1 MNLFELGLY
10 LPGID
15 AIMKGMVPFKDFFY
29 LRGPFEL
36 YPPAFFMQ
44 VFGAQTAVLSAYF
57 YATTV
62 LCLILGV
69 VIAREVLAGRVF
81 LYLLVPVLVARTF
94 PRVVFTYWGGMRYA
108 WGLLAVLCAVKFFKT
123 RRWPWLA
130 AAGVMTAIGGLTS
143 VEIGLSAGAAIAA
156 VLIFQACYEQ
166 DRALFVRPFGIFC
179 AAVLAVVF
187 PYFLYFYAHGG
198 LYLYLDGVYHVAT
211 RMGATFLQTEAV
223 PQNFLEALGALLN
236 PANTNFHQMTPIF
249 CYLAAAGYGWH
260 LWQRRKITP
269 VDMGVAVIAVYALMI
284 YVTGFRNLWASVFEM
299 SLLPEKIVLF
309 FLLERL
315 FFHFR
320 QTGARKALAWVVLGV
335 VAVSSLGY
343 ALSHFNKRFYA
354 FKWLTRVVS
363 GKNTSSVLPLADQP
377 VKAVAVERLRGFVVP
392 QQQAMDVEGVV
403 NFLAAHTRS
412 DEPVLMFPE
421 LGALHFFADR
431 PWVGRF
437 SMPTLSWIKE
447 GWHREFMA
455 DLQDFK
461 PRYAVVNKKV
471 PDYFYASYFSV
482 ADNRLRFDEA
492 MKYIET
498 HYRDVA
504 QTPSYRILERQ

>member
-1 MNLFELGLY
+1 
-10 LPGID
+10 
-15 AIMKGMVPFKDFFY
+15 MKGLVPFKDFFY

-36 YPPAFFMQ
+36 YLPAFFMQ
-44 VFGAQTAVLSAYF
+44 VFGAQTAVLAAYF

-62 LCLILGV
+62 LCLVLGI
-69 VIAREVLAGRVF
+69 VIAREVLTSKLF

-130 AAGVMTAIGGLTS
+130 AAGVMTAVGGLTS
-143 VEIGLSAGAAIAA
+143 IEIGLSAGAAIAA
-156 VLIFQACYEQ
+156 ALIFQACYER
-166 DRALFVRPFGIFC
+166 DRDPLLRFFEIFC
-179 AAVLAVVF
+179 SAILAVAL
-187 PYFLYFYAHGG
+187 PYFFYLYAHGG
-198 LYLYLDGVYHVAT
+198 LYPYLDGVYQVAT

-223 PQNFLEALGALLN
+223 PRNLPEALGALLN
-236 PANTNFHQMTPIF
+236 PANTNFHQMTPVF
-249 CYLAAAGYGWH
+249 CYLAAAGYGAH

-299 SLLPEKIVLF
+299 SLLPEKIILF

-320 QTGARKALAWVVLGV
+320 QAERRKILAWVMLGA
-335 VAVSSLGY
+335 VAASSLGY

-354 FKWLTRVVS
+354 FQWLTHTVS
-363 GKNTSSVLPLADQP
+363 GKSTASLMPLAGQQAR
-377 VKAVAVERLRGFVVP
+377 AVAVERLRGFVVP

-431 PWVGRF
+431 PWAGRF

-447 GWHREFMA
+447 DWHREFMA
-455 DLQDFK
+455 DLENFK

-471 PDYFYASYFSV
+471 PDYFYASYFPV
-482 ADNRLRFDEA
+482 ADNRRHFGEA
-492 MKYIET
+492 IKYIEI
-498 HYRDVA
+498 HYRDIA
-504 QTPSYRILERQ
+504 QTPSYRILERK